1 MVLGAR
7 ITEDH
12 RTAVHGLATMS
23 GWTIHWAADWGRAE
37 LTDPTTGNSA
47 TTEFDQCA
55 RLTSLRGSLRL

>member
-1 MVLGAR
+1 VGR
-7 ITEDH
+7 C
-12 RTAVHGLATMS
+12 VVTMS